1 MMMVRGPLQSGSPGA
16 GGLRFAADSG
26 LRVILNL
33 KLHQHIEK
41 LSFYGYLHPVFSGAP
56 KMKFIRYIGATIVL
70 AMLASCSPALPTQE
84 KYDVMKTLLQGS
96 PALKTKMI
104 EFCAANKGSPQEVLG
119 MSLIANVPASQAKKV
134 TCQRLANG
142 IASGRVTYKDFQTS
156 FRTRLP
162 TPALIR
168 VLQGR

>member
-1 MMMVRGPLQSGSPGA
+1 
-16 GGLRFAADSG
+16 
-26 LRVILNL
+26 
-33 KLHQHIEK
+33 
-41 LSFYGYLHPVFSGAP
+41 
-56 KMKFIRYIGATIVL
+56 MKFIRYIGATIVL